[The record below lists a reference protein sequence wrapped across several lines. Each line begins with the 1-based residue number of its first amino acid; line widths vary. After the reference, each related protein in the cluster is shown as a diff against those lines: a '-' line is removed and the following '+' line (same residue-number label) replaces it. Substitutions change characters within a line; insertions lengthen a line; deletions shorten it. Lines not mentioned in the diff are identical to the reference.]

1 MSIFP
6 KKFAAI
12 VGFHTLYNTIH
23 EEGIMYPRYILSNFK
38 NGKEN
43 LKNGINHNTI
53 IFLTADDLDKD
64 ILVGARNYKINSGD
78 RFIIT
83 HKDVFSLFDGR
94 AIAGPTGEQ
103 GIQGATG
110 PQGKE
115 GVGIFPLNSAQ
126 REFLTE
132 RLSVIVGEE
141 DPANIYLEDDNT
153 VDFLNS
159 ILTRYIINQEFSI
172 EVIGAIKQCLQE
184 FKSEYPNIR
193 GSIIIGTYLY
203 ICDTDSLIDKGI
215 LDFIQYFDMKGE
227 TGETGENGKDGLGIY
242 PLSNYLAES
251 LLTSLRINGLY
262 FEDLETSFS
271 TLNKI
276 LKDFVDKNISDSDFV
291 IVLSTLQDFKH
302 QYSINDSIIVEDYL
316 YQVNVEALRNGT
328 WTFSS
333 YLLLRGEKGKDGIG
347 VYPLN
352 SDIKSAL
359 NTLFKQS
366 GVFNPGNIYVEDPYT
381 QDDKIITDNINVVL
395 TRYLDKSITDE
406 LSYEISVD
414 LLDVVNNNKLYGSL
428 VIGDYFYSI
437 DTDLLEK
444 EDIWFLTGYENL
456 KGEPGYPGQN
466 GKTGVGIY
474 SLSYTQKE
482 SLNTSF
488 NEFGIYDVIEVQNR
502 IPNNDEELEK
512 NINTVLIKYIDE
524 LRYSQAG
531 DTISIVFGIEQ
542 SLINLYN
549 EYYINDSLIIG
560 NYLYLLNIER
570 YREGIIKLQ
579 NYINLK
585 GENGRGITPLSLE
598 QQNEFVQYLLD
609 NGAGFITDV
618 IPGYEPF
625 YIPDDPTTTLIRVFN
640 ELIYIN
646 DHNDEEPIWSPT
658 QIINLDNAIN
668 KYASEK
674 HIDGMMLIGDYLYI
688 NDYNSETYILVGYK
702 NLKGDVGP
710 TGPTGPTGP
719 IGKGIYVLDDN
730 QKSELYDLIFN
741 VYGYGLKDDSLI
753 DVLIKTVKTFN
764 GDEVIGPGNVAA
776 VLSALDDFISKNDIN
791 GSIIIDNYLFYIDS
805 EGTPRDYTDLKGE
818 KGEKGDKG
826 TGPIG
831 SVMLWA
837 GNDDV
842 EIPEGWLE
850 CGGTILASEQT
861 ITIEDGIIPT
871 TYIFDC
877 YVIKEGG
884 NEAILYSADNSD
896 YSSLLKVIGTKYG
909 AGNIQAGYAEVLLPN
924 IPSVI
929 DGNGKELKYII
940 CYK

>member
-1 MSIFP
+1 MSFFP

-23 EEGIMYPRYILSNFK
+23 EEGIMYPRYILSDFK
-38 NGKEN
+38 NENEN
-43 LKNGINHNTI
+43 LFNGINHNTI
-53 IFLTADDLDKD
+53 IFLTADNLDKD
-64 ILVGARNYKINSGD
+64 KLVGARNYKINAGD

-94 AIAGPTGEQ
+94 AVAGPTGEQ
-103 GIQGATG
+103 GPIGATG
-110 PQGKE
+110 PQGEE
-115 GVGIFPLNSAQ
+115 GIGIFPLNSSQ
-126 REFLTE
+126 KDFLTE
-132 RLSVIVGEE
+132 RFARLISPE
-141 DPANIYLEDDNT
+141 DPANVYLENNNI

-172 EVIGAIKQCLQE
+172 EVIEAIKQCLQE
-184 FKSEYPNIR
+184 FKTEYPNIR

-203 ICDTDSLIDKGI
+203 ICDTDLLINEGV

-242 PLSNYLAES
+242 PLSYDLAVS
-251 LLTSLRINGLY
+251 LLELLSNNGLS
-262 FEDLETSFS
+262 FEGLATPVL

-276 LKDFVDKNISDSDFV
+276 LNDFVDRNLLDRDFE
-291 IVLSTLQDFKH
+291 IVLSTLQDFKQ
-302 QYSINDSIIVEDYL
+302 QYSINGSILVGDYL
-316 YQVNVEALRNGT
+316 YQVNVEALQNGT

-333 YLLLRGEKGKDGIG
+333 YLLLKGEKGKDGIG

-352 SDIKSAL
+352 SSMKSAL

-437 DTDLLEK
+437 NTDLLEK
-444 EDIWFLTGYENL
+444 ENIWELTGYENL
-456 KGEPGYPGQN
+456 KGDPGYPGEN

-502 IPNNDEELEK
+502 IPDNEEELEK
-512 NINTVLIKYIDE
+512 NINTILIKYLNE
-524 LRYSQAG
+524 LRYSQAD

-549 EYYINDSLIIG
+549 EYNINDSLIIG
-560 NYLYLLNIER
+560 DYLYLLNVEK
-570 YREGIIKLQ
+570 YREGTIKLQ
-579 NYINLK
+579 NYIYIK

-609 NGAGFITDV
+609 NGADFITQDF
-618 IPGYEPF
+618 PGYEPF
-625 YIPDDPTTTLIRVFN
+625 YIPDDPTTTLNRVFN

-646 DHNDEEPIWSPT
+646 NHHDEEVIWSHY

-688 NDYNSETYILVGYK
+688 NDYNSETYILVEYK

-710 TGPTGPTGP
+710 VGPTGPTGP

-764 GDEVIGPGNVAA
+764 GEDLISPSNVAA

-818 KGEKGDKG
+818 KGDKG

-837 GNDDV
+837 GNEDV

-850 CGGTILASEQT
+850 CNGNS
-861 ITIEDGIIPT
+861 IPT
-871 TYIFDC
+871 TAETVPLEDGAIPPGYTYDC
-877 YVIKEGG
+877 YVISEVM
-884 NEAILYSADNSD
+884 NEAILYSARESE
-896 YSSLLKVIGTKYG
+896 YSNLLKVIGTKYG
-909 AGNIQAGYAEVLLPN
+909 AGMIEEGYGEVRLPD
-924 IPSVI
+924 ITGISTS
-929 DGNGKELKYII
+929 DGEAILKYII

>member
-38 NGKEN
+38 NN

-103 GIQGATG
+103 GPIGATG

-115 GVGIFPLNSAQ
+115 GIGIFPLNIAQ

-132 RLSVIVGEE
+132 RFSTLIGPD
-141 DPANIYLEDDNT
+141 DPAYDYLYDGNI

-159 ILTRYIINQEFSI
+159 ILTRYIINQEFST
-172 EVIGAIKQCLQE
+172 EVIEAIKQYLQE
-184 FKSEYPNIR
+184 FKTEYPNVR

-203 ICDTDSLIDKGI
+203 ICDTDLLIKEGV

-227 TGETGENGKDGLGIY
+227 TGETGENGKDGLSIY
-242 PLSNYLAES
+242 PLSISLVES
-251 LLTSLRINGLY
+251 LLTSLRINGLS
-262 FEDLETSFS
+262 FEDLDNSFS

-276 LKDFVDKNISDSDFV
+276 LNDFVDRNISDSDYV

-302 QYSINDSIIVEDYL
+302 QYSINGSILVGDYL

-333 YLLLRGEKGKDGIG
+333 YLLLKGEKGKDGIG
-347 VYPLN
+347 IYPLN
-352 SDIKSAL
+352 SDMKSAL

-366 GVFNPGNIYVEDPYT
+366 GVFDSIYVEYPYT

-395 TRYLDKSITDE
+395 TRYLDKSISDE

-414 LLDVVNNNKLYGSL
+414 LLDIVNYYKLYGSL

-444 EDIWFLTGYENL
+444 SNVWELTGYENL

-502 IPNNDEELEK
+502 IPNNEEELEK

-524 LRYSQAG
+524 LRYSQAD
-531 DTISIVFGIEQ
+531 DTISIVFYIEQ

-549 EYYINDSLIIG
+549 EYNINDSLIIG

-579 NYINLK
+579 NYIYLK

-598 QQNEFVQYLLD
+598 QQNEFVQFLLD
-609 NGAGFITDV
+609 NEAGFITQDF
-618 IPGYEPF
+618 PGYEPF
-625 YIPDDPTTTLIRVFN
+625 YVPDDPTTTLNRVFN
-640 ELIYIN
+640 EVVYIN
-646 DHNDEEPIWSPT
+646 DNHGEEEVIWSQT
-658 QIINLDNAIN
+658 QILNLNNAIN

-674 HIDGMMLIGDYLYI
+674 HINGMMLIGDYLYI
-688 NDYNSETYILVGYK
+688 NDYNSESYSLVEYK

-719 IGKGIYVLDDN
+719 IGKGVYVLDDN

-741 VYGYGLKDDSLI
+741 VYGYGLKDDTLI

-764 GDEVIGPGNVAA
+764 GEDLISPSNVAA

-791 GSIIIDNYLFYIDS
+791 GSIIIDNYLFYLDS
-805 EGTPRDYTDLKGE
+805 EGTPRDYTDL

-837 GNDDV
+837 GNEDV

-850 CGGTILASEQT
+850 CNGSSIPVKAETIFL
-861 ITIEDGIIPT
+861 EDGAIPPE
-871 TYIFDC
+871 YKYDC
-877 YVIKEGG
+877 YVISELT
-884 NEAILYSADNSD
+884 NEAILYSARESE
-896 YSSLLKVIGTKYG
+896 YSNLLKVIGTKYG
-909 AGNIQAGYAEVLLPN
+909 SGIIEEGYGEVRLPDIAGI
-924 IPSVI
+924 STS
-929 DGNGKELKYII
+929 DGEAILKYII